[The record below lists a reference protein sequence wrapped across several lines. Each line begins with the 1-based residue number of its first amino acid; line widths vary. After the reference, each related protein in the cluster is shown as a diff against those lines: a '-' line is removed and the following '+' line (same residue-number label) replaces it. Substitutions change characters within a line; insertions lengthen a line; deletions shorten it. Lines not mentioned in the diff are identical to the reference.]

1 MKTALVLGG
10 TQFVGKRLVEL
21 MIKEGMKVTIATRGN
36 NADPFGDQ
44 VERIK
49 LDRENGDSVSQALVG
64 KKWDFVFDHSC
75 YSPVEAKQSI
85 EALKGNISKY
95 VFISTVAVYDFG
107 NDWVEENYDPYT
119 YPIELKGRREY
130 PGIEGYKEAKRVSE
144 AVLYKYSDVPVATVR
159 FPYIVGK
166 DDYTKRFQFH
176 VDAIR
181 EGKEVGV
188 SNKEAK
194 FGFIDSA
201 DAANFLLELA
211 KSDVSGPINAG
222 SAGDISMSDY
232 LDRISS
238 IVGLPVK
245 YSSEHSYNRS
255 PYDLG
260 HSLSQK
266 VDYALSKG
274 FQFKDMN
281 HLIDELIHHFNR

>member
-21 MIKEGMKVTIATRGN
+21 MIQEGMEVTIATRGN

-49 LDRENGDSVSQALVG
+49 LDRENGESVSQALVG
-64 KKWDFVFDHSC
+64 KKWDYVFDHSC
-75 YSPVEAKQSI
+75 YSPLEAKQSI

-95 VFISTVAVYDFG
+95 IFISTVAVYDFG
-107 NDWVEENYDPYT
+107 SDWVEENYDPYS
-119 YPIELKGRREY
+119 YSIELKGRREY
-130 PGIEGYKEAKRVSE
+130 PGIAGYKEAKRVSE

-166 DDYTKRFQFH
+166 DDYTNRFQFH

-181 EGKEVGV
+181 EGKDIGV

-194 FGFIDSA
+194 FGFVDSA
-201 DAANFLLELA
+201 DAARFLLELA

-222 SAGDISMSDY
+222 SAGDITMNDY
-232 LDRISS
+232 LDTISS
-238 IVGLPVK
+238 IVGKPVQ
-245 YSSEHSYNRS
+245 YSADSSHNRS

-260 HSLSQK
+260 ESLSQK
-266 VDYALSKG
+266 VDYAISKG
-274 FQFKDMN
+274 FHFKEMN
-281 HLIDELIHHFNR
+281 ELVKELIHHYNK